1 MVRYVWD
8 SLRDIFGS
16 VIWDR
21 RDSSGFRRTYPHFDV
36 FSLIPQLLIF
46 IDGKARAHY
55 ENKKKAQTL
64 RWTQAWRRANKK
76 VKVDKEALKKF
87 VKKTTKV
94 FKTFVGISLEDLQA
108 RQAANSDFKKAQREA
123 AQRAVKNEKAER
135 KAAKAEV
142 KTQYKVPKFVA
153 ARINARK

>member
-1 MVRYVWD
+1 MGH
-8 SLRDIFGS
+8 LRK
-16 VIWDR
+16 
-21 RDSSGFRRTYPHFDV
+21 RDLRSMGQWIQENLSSFRRIFI
-36 FSLIPQLLIF
+36 FFFPQLLIF